1 MTAVN
6 AAAEASESGNTPGSE
21 ASAGLLAVRYLWRTA
36 EGSPDSRECLKRALV
51 LLSLLLLF
59 EPVYC
64 LASGYASFIASWS
77 LAAIAASL
85 GWCGPQTADLAV
97 WPATAVLAVIA
108 GIAFDP
114 VAGGIRRAYLR
125 AHPEDAQCPSQAP
138 GRRSTDGVAGARP
151 NESAQEE
158 P

>member
-1 MTAVN
+1 MTAAD
-6 AAAEASESGNTPGSE
+6 AAAKASESGNAPGSG
-21 ASAGLLAVRYLWRTA
+21 ASAGLLAVRCLQRAT
-36 EGSPDSRECLKRALV
+36 EGSPDSRECLGRGLV
-51 LLSLLLLF
+51 FLALLLLS

-64 LASGYASFIASWS
+64 LASGYASFMAAWS
-77 LAAIAASL
+77 LTTTVASL
-85 GWCGPQTADLAV
+85 GWCGPQSADLAV

-125 AHPEDAQCPSQAP
+125 AHPEDAQCPGQAP
-138 GRRSTDGVAGARP
+138 GRRSTDGGAGARP